1 MLRSDDMLTGA
12 KRPGLR
18 QFMRAA
24 LVLCGLGALLLL
36 CAIALVPLM
45 VSGGQMRL
53 AAQKALA
60 GNDHFQVEIA
70 NEPQLQMLPTPRVVV
85 KGVHIALTDQQTI
98 SARQVVSRLDPWRLL
113 FGRIEVADI
122 TLENPTLLIETGQ
135 DMVDIIPSFLA
146 HAPGLRIV
154 DGTVA
159 LRSRTGNIRP
169 LIRHL
174 DGRVDRATGKGV
186 ALTTRFSWHDGVV
199 DSSLTIDD
207 VSAFLAG
214 QSSDTRL
221 RVATKGGIL
230 RFRGQAGFDS
240 SLSAGGDI
248 TVDVDSLRKMVEWMG
263 AQTPFHNGL
272 GPFSLAGQLKMKKG
286 EIALTGARVSLDG
299 NRMEGGFLVDLSQNR
314 PRIQGTFASEELN
327 LHPYDALHLT
337 VNGGREWSPAPLNLT
352 ILNAFDLD
360 LRFSAGQISIGAA
373 PFTTVAG
380 SAVLSDGE
388 LVLAIGQAT
397 GWGGTLRGTATI
409 STQWDD
415 ARQNQRGASVRME
428 AECTSIALEQGLGE
442 MAGLRQFEGP
452 GTLSF
457 SIRGSGLSVRNIAH
471 DLSGT
476 LSLTSNG
483 GYLRGFDVARM
494 LRRIETRP
502 LSASAGPQ
510 GGRTSYIDLDA
521 QASISHG
528 VATLSHMELRGQ
540 EVRLNMAGL
549 IGISSRMLNLKGI
562 AALVPEKS
570 GQLAE
575 DEDIEL
581 PFMVQ
586 GSWTSPRVMADP
598 LSLIERSGAAQPLLE
613 AFKTLREQSRVRPAV
628 QPAADTLPTAPPL
641 SAPPATVH

>member
-1 MLRSDDMLTGA
+1 MLRPDDTLPGT
-12 KRPGLR
+12 KKPGLR
-18 QFMRAA
+18 QVVRAA
-24 LVLCGLGALLLL
+24 LVLCGLGVLLLL
-36 CAIALVPLM
+36 CATALVPLM
-45 VSGGQMRL
+45 VSGSQMRL

-122 TLENPTLLIETGQ
+122 TLEDPTLLIETGQ

-174 DGRVDRATGKGV
+174 DGRVDRATDRGV
-186 ALTTRFSWHDGVV
+186 ALTARFSWHDGVV
-199 DSSLTIDD
+199 DSNLTIDD

-214 QSSDTRL
+214 KASTTRL
-221 RVATKGGIL
+221 RIAAEGGIL
-230 RFRGQAGFDS
+230 RFRGQSAFDDT
-240 SLSAGGDI
+240 LSAGGDI
-248 TVDVDSLRKMVEWMG
+248 TVDVDSLRKIVEWMG
-263 AQTPFHNGL
+263 ANTPFQNGL
-272 GPFSLAGQLKMKKG
+272 GPFSLAGQLKMDKG
-286 EIALTGARVSLDG
+286 EIALTGTRVSLDG
-299 NRMEGGFLVDLSQNR
+299 NRVEGGFLVDLTQKR
-314 PRIQGTFASEELN
+314 PRIQGTFATDELN
-327 LHPYDALHLT
+327 LHPYDGLHLT
-337 VNGGREWSPAPLNLT
+337 VNGGKEWSPAPLNLS

-360 LRFSAGQISIGAA
+360 LRFSAGQVNLGAA

-388 LVLAIGQAT
+388 LVLAIGQAN

-409 STQWDD
+409 STRWDG
-415 ARQNQRGASVRME
+415 AGQRPQGASVQVE

-442 MAGLRQFEGP
+442 VAGLRQFEGP

-457 SIRGSGLSVRNIAH
+457 SIQGSGLSVRNIAH

-476 LSLTSNG
+476 LSLSSKS

-502 LSASAGPQ
+502 LFSQCRPT
-510 GGRTSYIDLDA
+510 GRAHL
-521 QASISHG
+521 
-528 VATLSHMELRGQ
+528 LSRDGCRGQ
-540 EVRLNMAGL
+540 HRPRCRHAEPY
-549 IGISSRMLNLKGI
+549 GI
-562 AALVPEKS
+562 AR
-570 GQLAE
+570 Q
-575 DEDIEL
+575 
-581 PFMVQ
+581 
-586 GSWTSPRVMADP
+586 T
-598 LSLIERSGAAQPLLE
+598 GAPQYGRAHRHQQPHAQSE
-613 AFKTLREQSRVRPAV
+613 GNCRPCA
-628 QPAADTLPTAPPL
+628 
-641 SAPPATVH
+641 